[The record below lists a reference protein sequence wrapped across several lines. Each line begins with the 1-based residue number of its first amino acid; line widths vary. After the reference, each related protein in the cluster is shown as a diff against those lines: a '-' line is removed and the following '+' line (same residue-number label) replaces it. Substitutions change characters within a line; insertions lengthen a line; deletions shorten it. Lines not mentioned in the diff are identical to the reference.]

1 MKRELT
7 VPLPQVRLQK
17 VNKSGS
23 AQLSLLRCDIIMIIL
38 LHECCNLFLN
48 TYNEAYSIY
57 SFEKVVD
64 INNATSIERERRK
77 LI

>member
-1 MKRELT
+1 MKT

-17 VNKSGS
+17 VNKSGF

-38 LHECCNLFLN
+38 LHEYCNLFLN
-48 TYNEAYSIY
+48 TYNEAYSIH